1 MTPLRH
7 DSTSAMAN
15 PGNKPDGNVASQRT
29 WNAPEDIERHRRL
42 TPEERLRKTIA
53 VSRAALR
60 FASAERVDAR

>member
-1 MTPLRH
+1 
-7 DSTSAMAN
+7 MAN
-15 PGNKPDGNVASQRT
+15 AANTPDKNSGSQRT